1 MQEIHSYL
9 SCCYSSQG
17 YDGNKTFFHCK
28 YTQKVPRLFRK
39 VKHCFFDPY
48 TGFEKLSSQH
58 HIVCVIYDSKTIIV
72 SVSNY
77 YACVYTLFIPCPII
91 LLVLGKYSFST
102 SDQSSNLWLPITHVR
117 TSNSLVWHLSFS
129 KNDSQLTFIF
139 F

>member
-58 HIVCVIYDSKTIIV
+58 HIVLFMILKLLLYLFLTITPV
-72 SVSNY
+72 S
-77 YACVYTLFIPCPII
+77 TLC
-91 LLVLGKYSFST
+91 LYHAQLSYWCQENTSFST
-102 SDQSSNLWLPITHVR
+102 SDQSSNLLWLPITHVR
-117 TSNSLVWHLSFS
+117 TSNSSVWHLSFS